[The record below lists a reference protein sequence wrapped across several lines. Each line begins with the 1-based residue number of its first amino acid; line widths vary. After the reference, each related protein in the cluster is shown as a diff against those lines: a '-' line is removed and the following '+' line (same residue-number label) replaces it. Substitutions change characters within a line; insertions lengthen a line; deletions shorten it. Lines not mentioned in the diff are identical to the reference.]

1 MIQHSFSTDDQINF
15 AKLSGD
21 YNPVHLDPIKA
32 RRTRFGQPV
41 LHGLHALFWA
51 LENFIAPKP
60 DTLLL
65 VSLKAYF
72 NQPIILGEKIQFILK
87 SEDEACAEIQLLS
100 KNKQA
105 VRIMVSYSF
114 SDNKGFLNYP
124 DLNPDS
130 RKCLDKKPEQ
140 LAHTSGSLDLCLN
153 QSETSHRFP
162 NLMRVFPSNQ
172 LAELMALTRLVG
184 MECPGLHSIFSD
196 LNIKFSSPSDE
207 APRLNYKV
215 LSYDP
220 RIRLLT
226 QNVQA
231 PGMTGTLRAF
241 VPPPPQNQES
251 YLELSKQVEKD
262 EFANQTA
269 LILGGSRGLG
279 EVTAKLLAAGGAR
292 VTISYHLG
300 DEDANNTIKQIMQ
313 GGGVAK
319 CLAFNVLSQNS
330 FPKDDLTGDW
340 NPTHLYYF
348 ATPQI
353 SPGQRDS
360 FSVSLFQRFC
370 DYYVSGFFNTFQT
383 IQKLGKGLQG
393 IFYPSTVFID
403 DLPVDMAEYT
413 AAKSAGETLC
423 ALLRKKY
430 LNLNIYSPKLPK
442 TATDQTNALLSPD
455 KKDPGPLMLENL
467 RHFRD
472 KGDT

>member
-1 MIQHSFSTDDQINF
+1 LIQHSFSTDDQINF

-21 YNPVHLDPIKA
+21 YNPVHLDPVKA
-32 RRTRFGQPV
+32 RRTRFGQPI
-41 LHGLHALFWA
+41 LHGLHALLWA
-51 LENFIAPKP
+51 LETLVAQKP
-60 DTLLL
+60 DTLIL
-65 VSLKAYF
+65 VSLQAYF
-72 NQPIILGEKIQFILK
+72 NQPISLGEKIQLILK

-100 KNKQA
+100 KKKQA
-105 VRIMVSYSF
+105 VRIMVSYSL
-114 SDNKGFLNYP
+114 SENKGFLSFP
-124 DLNPDS
+124 DLNPSS
-130 RKCLDKKPEQ
+130 RKCLEKNPEQ
-140 LAHTSGSLDLCLN
+140 LAYTSGSLDLCLN
-153 QSETSHRFP
+153 QSETALRFP

-172 LAELMALTRLVG
+172 LAELMALTRLTG

-196 LNIKFSSPSDE
+196 LNIKFSIPCDE
-207 APRLNYKV
+207 APLLNYKV

-241 VPPPPQNQES
+241 VPPPPQNQGS
-251 YLELSKQVEKD
+251 YLELSKQVKKG
-262 EFANQTA
+262 EFADQTA

-292 VTISYHLG
+292 VIISYHLG
-300 DEDANNTIKQIMQ
+300 SEDAHNTIKQIAEE
-313 GGGVAK
+313 GGDAK
-319 CLAFNVLSQNS
+319 CLAFNVLSKNS
-330 FPKDDLTGDW
+330 FPKEDFKENW
-340 NPTHLYYF
+340 IPTHLYYF

-353 SPGQRDS
+353 SPGQKGS

-393 IFYPSTVFID
+393 VFYPSTVFID
-403 DLPVDMAEYT
+403 DLPADMAEYA

-423 ALLRKKY
+423 AFLRKKY

-442 TATDQTNALLSPD
+442 TATDQTNVLFSPD
-455 KKDPGPLMLENL
+455 KKDPAPLMLENL

-472 KGDT
+472 KGYT